1 MQLSHGKMSL
11 ASSGYLSSRISSSQ
25 YKLFFSLTRQQG
37 GAVWTLRL
45 PFPPPLPLHTENN
58 SMMPSKYSFFSS
70 LWFEITHPVLNW
82 KLPVRNVN
90 PTPYLCMPNFLRPS
104 TKKIQK
110 LCQIEFHFINSKI
123 IQLYNRNSTFKI
135 NQSLSK

>member
-1 MQLSHGKMSL
+1 M
-11 ASSGYLSSRISSSQ
+11 
-25 YKLFFSLTRQQG
+25 FWECNFLTGRCLLLVLDTLVQEFLPVNTSCSFPNQTAG

-110 LCQIEFHFINSKI
+110 LCQIEFHFINSKNHSA
-123 IQLYNRNSTFKI
+123 L
-135 NQSLSK
+135 